1 MLRGS
6 VNPTP
11 QRVRMCPSG
20 GGCLSVPSRGLRPR
34 QERTAEEL
42 CRAGGREG
50 PGRLQELRKQAA
62 KRGLDPNVWF
72 KNVELI
78 AAEKISRETVT
89 YVSNIYKYYLA
100 YKMITDQREEREK
113 ARQAV
118 KQDAGK

>member
-1 MLRGS
+1 
-6 VNPTP
+6 
-11 QRVRMCPSG
+11 
-20 GGCLSVPSRGLRPR
+20 VPSRGLRPR

-42 CRAGGREG
+42 CRAGGGREG
-50 PGRLQELRKQAA
+50 PGRLQELRNQAA
-62 KRGLDPNVWF
+62 KRGLDLNVWF

-89 YVSNIYKYYLA
+89 YVSNIYKHYLA